1 MYSRPIVKNSFKV
14 PTELVTK
21 NFILRPLTIK
31 YIDKDYEAVMKSVDH
46 LYKLMDDS
54 EWPKGMTLSENLADL
69 GWHEVEF
76 YLRHSF
82 AYTVLSKK
90 EENDVIGCC
99 YIYPSD
105 NPGYE
110 VQAYY
115 WIRQDLLDSGLE
127 DELGKTFKKW
137 LEKSWPFGKIE
148 FPRRNI

>member
-1 MYSRPIVKNSFKV
+1 
-14 PTELVTK
+14 
-21 NFILRPLTIK
+21 
-31 YIDKDYEAVMKSVDH
+31 MKSVDH

-105 NPGYE
+105 KPEYE

-127 DELGKTFKKW
+127 DELGKTFKEW

-148 FPRRNI
+148 FPRRDI